1 MEVDSQAM
9 FAEPSLT
16 YRREDGLD
24 VPLLLWRFPEPL
36 LAVSSAVLGG
46 GTGPREWLINASV
59 AMSYARPDPDAHL
72 ASLAAGLG
80 LTGPGIGLLTGVDV
94 ADVVATRDDEVQVH
108 ATVGLGAPIL
118 AASAETGFDH
128 PPGDSSVLT
137 EPDHRPG
144 TVNII
149 VWVPQRLSGGALI
162 NAVATATEAKAQAL
176 AELGL
181 AATGTATDAVCVLCP
196 LDGPS
201 AAYGGP
207 RSRWGAPLARA
218 VHQAVLTGGE
228 TNLTTG
234 RSWSA
239 QATQHP

>member
-1 MEVDSQAM
+1 M

-16 YRREDGLD
+16 HRREGGHD

-46 GTGPREWLINASV
+46 GVGVREWLINASV

-72 ASLAAGLG
+72 SELAAELG
-80 LTGPGIGLLTGVDV
+80 LSGPGIGLLTGVDV
-94 ADVVATRDDEVQVH
+94 TDVVSASDDGVQVY

-118 AASAETGFDH
+118 AADPSAVGFGH
-128 PPGDSSVLT
+128 
-137 EPDHRPG
+137 EPG
-144 TVNII
+144 TVNIVVGI
-149 VWVPQRLSGGALI
+149 PQRLSDGALI

-181 AATGTATDAVCVLCP
+181 SATGTATDAVCVLCP
-196 LDGPS
+196 VGGPAGGPV

-207 RSRWGAPLARA
+207 RSRWGAPMARA
-218 VHQAVLTGGE
+218 VHRAVLDGGA
-228 TNLTTG
+228 TNLATR
-234 RSWSA
+234 RSWSGV
-239 QATQHP
+239 

>member
-1 MEVDSQAM
+1 MRRAM

-16 YRREDGLD
+16 HRREDGLD
-24 VPLLLWRFPEPL
+24 VPLLLWRFAEPL

-46 GTGPREWLINASV
+46 GVGPRDWLINASV
-59 AMSYARPDPDAHL
+59 AMSYARPDPAAHL
-72 ASLAAGLG
+72 TSLAAGLG

-94 ADVVATRDDEVQVH
+94 ADVVSTGDDDVQVH
-108 ATVGLGAPIL
+108 ATVGLGAPIR
-118 AASAETGFDH
+118 AAADGPGFTSDA
-128 PPGDSSVLT
+128 
-137 EPDHRPG
+137 DHRPG
-144 TVNII
+144 TVNIVI
-149 VWVPQRLSGGALI
+149 WVPQRLSDGALI

-196 LDGPS
+196 LDGPV

-218 VHQAVLTGGE
+218 VHQAVLTGGA
-228 TNLTTG
+228 TNLATG
-234 RSWSA
+234 RSWSDR
-239 QATQHP
+239 ATRRS

>member
-1 MEVDSQAM
+1 M

-16 YRREDGLD
+16 HRREGGHD

-46 GTGPREWLINASV
+46 GIGPREWLINASV
-59 AMSYARPDPDAHL
+59 AMSYARPDPDTHL
-72 ASLAAGLG
+72 AELAAGLG

-94 ADVVATRDDEVQVH
+94 ADVVTATDDGVKVYT
-108 ATVGLGAPIL
+108 TVGLGAPIL
-118 AASAETGFDH
+118 AADPDAVGF
-128 PPGDSSVLT
+128 G
-137 EPDHRPG
+137 HRPG
-144 TVNII
+144 TINIVI
-149 VWVPQRLSGGALI
+149 GVPQRLSEAALI

-181 AATGTATDAVCVLCP
+181 TATGTATDAVCVLCP
-196 LDGPS
+196 VGGPV

-218 VHQAVLTGGE
+218 VHRTVLDGGA
-228 TNLTTG
+228 TNLAT
-234 RSWSA
+234 RQSWSDRA
-239 QATQHP
+239 AAR

>member
-1 MEVDSQAM
+1 M

-16 YRREDGLD
+16 HRREDGLD

-36 LAVSSAVLGG
+36 LAASSAVLGG
-46 GTGPREWLINASV
+46 GAGPREWLINASV

-94 ADVVATRDDEVQVH
+94 ADAVHVRDDDVQVH
-108 ATVGLGAPIL
+108 ATVGLGAPIQ
-118 AASAETGFDH
+118 AASAESGFDH
-128 PPGDSSVLT
+128 RPGADSGPVV
-137 EPDHRPG
+137 DHHPG
-144 TVNII
+144 TVNIV
-149 VWVPQRLSGGALI
+149 VWVPQRLADGALI

-176 AELGL
+176 TDLGL

-196 LDGPS
+196 LDGPP

-218 VHQAVLTGGE
+218 VHRAVLDGGAV
-228 TNLTTG
+228 NLATG
-234 RSWSA
+234 RSWSDRA
-239 QATQHP
+239 ARS

>member
-1 MEVDSQAM
+1 M

-16 YRREDGLD
+16 HRREDGLD

-46 GTGPREWLINASV
+46 GAGPREWLINASV

-94 ADVVATRDDEVQVH
+94 ADAVHVRDDDVQVH
-108 ATVGLGAPIL
+108 ATVGLGAPIQ
-118 AASAETGFDH
+118 AASAESGFDH
-128 PPGDSSVLT
+128 RPAADSGSGV
-137 EPDHRPG
+137 DHRPG
-144 TVNII
+144 TVNIV
-149 VWVPQRLSGGALI
+149 VWVPQRLADGALI

-176 AELGL
+176 TDLGL

-196 LDGPS
+196 LDGPP

-218 VHQAVLTGGE
+218 VHRAVLDGGAV
-228 TNLTTG
+228 NLATG
-234 RSWSA
+234 RSWSDRA
-239 QATQHP
+239 ARS

>member
-1 MEVDSQAM
+1 M

-16 YRREDGLD
+16 HRREDGAD

-36 LAVSSAVLGG
+36 LAASSAVLGG
-46 GTGPREWLINASV
+46 GAGPREWLINASV

-72 ASLAAGLG
+72 VALAVGLG

-94 ADVVATRDDEVQVH
+94 ADVVHTEDDGVQVY
-108 ATVGLGAPIL
+108 ATVGLGAPIQ
-118 AASAETGFDH
+118 AASPEPGFGH
-128 PPGDSSVLT
+128 Q
-137 EPDHRPG
+137 PG
-144 TVNII
+144 TVNIV
-149 VWVPQRLSGGALI
+149 VWVPQRLADGALI
-162 NAVATATEAKAQAL
+162 NAIATATEAKVQAF

-196 LDGPS
+196 LDGEP

-218 VHQAVLTGGE
+218 VHRAVLDGGVVH
-228 TNLTTG
+228 LATG
-234 RSWSA
+234 RSWSSSRG
-239 QATQHP
+239 